1 MKRKVKLVEVDY
13 IRHPF
18 IAREDSTDFAVAD
31 GIFNYQMYK
40 LDFVDK
46 VSSPP
51 VMYGFKPKF
60 IIDGGANVGYASVYF
75 SNIYPEVEK
84 IVAIE
89 PETDNFE
96 ILTMNLKFYPQVE
109 CLKAGLWKSNTDLF
123 IHDSDFHSENSF
135 ITSEQSSVN
144 SRESIQ
150 GITIGKIFRE
160 SGFKFIDIL
169 KLDVEGAEKEIFS
182 EESDYREWLPFVK
195 VLIIELHDRMKRGC
209 SHNFFKAITQFESFF
224 MLNNENVI
232 LIREDLF

>member
-18 IAREDSTDFAVAD
+18 IAREDSTDFVVAD

-40 LDFVDK
+40 LDFADR

-51 VMYGFKPKF
+51 SMYGFKPRF
-60 IIDGGANVGYASVYF
+60 IIDGGANVGYASIYFANVY
-75 SNIYPEVEK
+75 SEVEK

-89 PETDNFE
+89 PEIENFE
-96 ILTMNLKFYPQVE
+96 ILKMNLQYYPQIE
-109 CLKAGLWKSNTDLF
+109 CLRAGLWKSNTTLSVEE
-123 IHDSDFHSENSF
+123 SDFHSENSF
-135 ITSEQSSVN
+135 VTSENPETKNSV
-144 SRESIQ
+144 Q

-160 SGFKFIDIL
+160 SGLDFIDIL

-182 EESDYREWLPFVK
+182 DEGNYQEWLPYVK

-209 SHNFFKAITQFESFF
+209 SHNFFKAVSEYESFLL
-224 MLNNENVI
+224 LNNENLI